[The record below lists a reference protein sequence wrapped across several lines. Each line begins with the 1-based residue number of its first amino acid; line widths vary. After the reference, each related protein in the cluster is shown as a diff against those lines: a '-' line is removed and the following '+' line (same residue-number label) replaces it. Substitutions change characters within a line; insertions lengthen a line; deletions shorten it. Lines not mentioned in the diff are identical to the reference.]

1 MVRRWTLADLL
12 PHLDPTRGVRD
23 PARARTAL
31 AAAQCL
37 KCHRL
42 GGGGSAV
49 GPDLSAVGGRFD
61 LRAIA
66 ESVVEP
72 SKVVDPKYHVTSFEL
87 ASGRVVTGR
96 SAQVND
102 REIVVEV
109 DPLRGL
115 TETIPRTEIEASHPS
130 LVSPMPAGLLDTLSL
145 EEILDLFAAVRA
157 GGLPPSE

>member
-1 MVRRWTLADLL
+1 VVRRWTLADLL

-72 SKVVDPKYHVTSFEL
+72 SKVVDPKYHATTWVT
-87 ASGRVVTGR
+87 ADGRAVTGR
-96 SAQVND
+96 AAMVND
-102 REIVVEV
+102 REIAVETDV
-109 DPLRGL
+109 L
-115 TETIPRTEIEASHPS
+115 TGARVTLARAEIESSHPS
-130 LVSPMPAGLLDTLSL
+130 TVSPMPQGLLDTLSRD
-145 EEILDLFAAVRA
+145 EVLDLLALLGA
-157 GGLPPSE
+157 GAR